1 VLNAA
6 RPIAGVGVAAG
17 RVMGPFEVHATV
29 SASTLSPHAGSS
41 VPSGGRRTAAI
52 LVTGAGGEMG
62 HGLLG
67 RLAAIAGRNGQQI
80 VAVDVRELDESSRH
94 HVHQTFVGDIC
105 DRSLLDRLQSQYE
118 IHEIFHLA
126 ALLST
131 RGEFVPETAHAVNV
145 VGTVNLLRLAAEE
158 ARANGRR
165 VKFVFPSSI
174 AVYGLPDLA
183 TKRAAGAITEEQFL
197 EPHTMY
203 GVNKLEGEHLGRY
216 YARHYR
222 TLAKDRVDRPIDFR
236 SIRFPGIISADT
248 VPSGGTS
255 DYGPEMIH
263 AGAAGKPYACFVR
276 PDARI
281 PFMTMPEA
289 IDAILKLAAAREES
303 LTRMVYNVS
312 AFSPSAEEFAELV
325 RRAFPQCQISFNPD
339 LARQS
344 IVDSWPE
351 GLVDRAARAD
361 WGWAP
366 THTLQSAFDQYLVP
380 KIRSRYV

>member
-1 VLNAA
+1 
-6 RPIAGVGVAAG
+6 
-17 RVMGPFEVHATV
+17 
-29 SASTLSPHAGSS
+29 
-41 VPSGGRRTAAI
+41 
-52 LVTGAGGEMG
+52 MG
-62 HGLLG
+62 HGLLE
-67 RLAAIAGRNGQQI
+67 RLRAQASANGQQVI
-80 VAVDVRELDESSRH
+80 AIDVRELDEHSRR
-94 HVHQTFVGDIC
+94 HVSQTFVGDIC
-105 DRSLLDRLQSQYE
+105 DRALIDRIQSQFE

-145 VGTVNLLRLAAEE
+145 VGTVNLLRLAADE
-158 ARANGRR
+158 ARSHGRR

-174 AVYGLPDLA
+174 AVYGMPDIA
-183 TKRAAGAITEEQFL
+183 TKRAAGAIREEQFL

-222 TLAKDRVDRPIDFR
+222 LLAKDRIDRPIDFR

-263 AGAAGKPYACFVR
+263 AGAAGRPYACFVR
-276 PDARI
+276 PDSTI

-289 IDAILKLAAAREES
+289 IDALLKLAAAPEQS
-303 LTRMVYNVS
+303 LTRQVYNVA
-312 AFSPSAEEFAELV
+312 AFSPSAEDFAALV
-325 RRAFPQCQISFNPD
+325 RQAFPGSQISFTPD
-339 LARQS
+339 LARQA

-351 GLVDRAARAD
+351 DLVDEAARRD
-361 WGWAP
+361 WGWKP
-366 THTLQSAFDQYLVP
+366 THTLRSAFGEYLVP
-380 KIRSRYV
+380 RIRAMHAKQG